1 MATASIMVVDDAPD
15 IRSLVG
21 EILTDEGY
29 AVIEAADATEA
40 REKRS
45 RHQPDLILLDVWMP
59 GDDGI
64 SLLREWAEAGAL
76 NIPVVMISG
85 HGSVDAAVEAT
96 RLGAVDFI
104 EKPVSMAK
112 LLATIEKALS
122 HADQRRD
129 SAETTAVNRE
139 VMEPL
144 GRSAAVQALRQNLEK
159 VAEHSGP
166 VLISG
171 EPGVGKY
178 QTARWVHAHGKGR
191 EGPFVSVN
199 AERLVDDEHAEGLV
213 LGLHPSH
220 PGLIAQAA
228 GGSVLI
234 EDIAKLK
241 PSLQAQLARWLE
253 VQAGQTPPASAG
265 VRLLATT
272 SESLRAKVR
281 AGRFDEGL
289 YYQLGVLHVD
299 VPPLRERRDD
309 LPDLVRFYAEYY
321 PARDGLAY
329 RPFSVAA
336 QNKLR
341 QYDWPGNLR
350 ELRNLIQRIL
360 MMGHEGEVTV
370 SEVERALASAGPA
383 EHHPLSGDVPDWF
396 RLPLREARE
405 AFERDYLLT
414 RLKAVDGSVG
424 KLAEAIEMERT
435 HLYRKLRQLG
445 IDPKQV

>member
-1 MATASIMVVDDAPD
+1 MVVDDAPD
-15 IRSLVG
+15 IRSLIG
-21 EILTDEGY
+21 EILADEGY
-29 AVIEAADATEA
+29 SVIEAADAVAA
-40 REKRS
+40 REMRS
-45 RHQPDLILLDVWMP
+45 LHHPDLILLDVWMP

-76 NIPVVMISG
+76 KTPVVMISG

-112 LLATIEKALS
+112 LLATVDKALTQ
-122 HADQRRD
+122 AEQRRD
-129 SAETTAVNRE
+129 AIESPSVNPE

-144 GRSAAVQALRQNLEK
+144 GRSAAVQALRQKLDK
-159 VAEHSGP
+159 VAEHLAP

-178 QTARWVHAHGKGR
+178 QTARWIHAHSKKSD
-191 EGPFVSVN
+191 GPFISVN
-199 AERLVDDEHAEGLV
+199 AERLVEDSHTDGVV
-213 LGLHPSH
+213 LGFQSNAA
-220 PGLIAQAA
+220 GLLAQAA
-228 GGSVLI
+228 GGSLLI
-234 EDIAKLK
+234 EDVAKL
-241 PSLQAQLARWLE
+241 SSGLQTQLARWLE
-253 VQAGQTPPASAG
+253 VQAGQSHPASKG

-289 YYQLGVLHVD
+289 YYQLGVLQVE

-321 PARDGLAY
+321 PSRDGLAY

-360 MMGHEGEVTV
+360 MMGHEGEVSV
-370 SEVERALASAGPA
+370 SEVERALANAGPA

>member
-15 IRSLVG
+15 IRSLIG

-29 AVIEAADATEA
+29 AVIEAADAIEA

-45 RHQPDLILLDVWMP
+45 QHQPDLILLDVWMP

-64 SLLREWAEAGAL
+64 SLLREWAEAGTL

-96 RLGAVDFI
+96 RLGAIDFI

-112 LLATIEKALS
+112 LLATVEKALR
-122 HADQRRD
+122 HAEQRR
-129 SAETTAVNRE
+129 ETTE
-139 VMEPL
+139 TPTSHPDVMEFV
-144 GRSAAVQALRQNLEK
+144 GRSASLQALRERLEK
-159 VAEHSGP
+159 VSEHAGP

-178 QTARWVHAHGKGR
+178 QTARWMHANGKSAD
-191 EGPFVSVN
+191 GPFVSVS
-199 AERLVDDEHAEGLV
+199 AERLVEDGQAEGMV
-213 LGLHPSH
+213 LGLHANQA
-220 PGLIAQAA
+220 GLMAQAA

-241 PSLQAQLARWLE
+241 PGLQTQLARWLE
-253 VQAGQTPPASAG
+253 VQAGQTNTSTG

-289 YYQLGVLHVD
+289 YYQLGVLQVD

-321 PARDGLAY
+321 PARDGMAY

-336 QNKLR
+336 QNTLR

-360 MMGHEGEVTV
+360 MQGQEGEVTAT
-370 SEVERALASAGPA
+370 EVERALASAGPV
-383 EHHPLSGDVPDWF
+383 EHHPLNGDVPDWF